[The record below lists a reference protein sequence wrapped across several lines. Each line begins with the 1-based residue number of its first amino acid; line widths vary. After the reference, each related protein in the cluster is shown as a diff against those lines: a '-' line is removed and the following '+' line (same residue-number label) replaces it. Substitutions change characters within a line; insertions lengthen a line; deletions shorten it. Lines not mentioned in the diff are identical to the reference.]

1 MGWVIA
7 VLFGAAVVLFVL
19 SFIKA
24 KKTDVSTDQQID
36 QLSFTLMDEIDQLK
50 QQIRKLELDSEIAE
64 TEAGISAEEKERK
77 STLREMLEMHR
88 RGYSFDSIGMK
99 MKLTPNEVQQVLA
112 PYMKQKEER
121 SKVAQ

>member
-7 VLFGAAVVLFVL
+7 VLFGAAAVLLVL

-24 KKTDVSTDQQID
+24 RKTAASTDQQID
-36 QLSFTLMDEIDQLK
+36 QLSFSLMDEIHQLK
-50 QQIRKLELDSEIAE
+50 QQIRNLELDSEIAD
-64 TEAGISAEEKERK
+64 TEAGIAADEKERK
-77 STLREMLEMHR
+77 NTLREMLEMHR
-88 RGYSFDSIGMK
+88 RGYSFESIAMK

-112 PYMKQKEER
+112 PYMKQKDER

>member
-7 VLFGAAVVLFVL
+7 VLFGAAAVLLVL

-24 KKTDVSTDQQID
+24 RKTAASTDQQID
-36 QLSFTLMDEIDQLK
+36 QLSFSLMDEIHQLK
-50 QQIRKLELDSEIAE
+50 QQIRNLELESEIAD
-64 TEAGISAEEKERK
+64 TEAGIAADEKERK
-77 STLREMLEMHR
+77 NTLREMLEMHR
-88 RGYSFDSIGMK
+88 RGYSFESIAMK

-112 PYMKQKEER
+112 PYMKQKDER

>member
-7 VLFGAAVVLFVL
+7 VLFGAAAVLLVL

-24 KKTDVSTDQQID
+24 RKTAASTDQQID
-36 QLSFTLMDEIDQLK
+36 QLSFSLMDEIHQLK
-50 QQIRKLELDSEIAE
+50 QQIRNLELDSEIAD
-64 TEAGISAEEKERK
+64 TEAGIASDEKERK
-77 STLREMLEMHR
+77 NTLREMLEMHR
-88 RGYSFDSIGMK
+88 RGYSFESIAMK

-112 PYMKQKEER
+112 PYMKQKDER